1 MAIRGNLMGQYME
14 RRDKEARQAV
24 AMEILD
30 IVGVEGTFW
39 STGKLYI
46 GLEPVLLG
54 RLFKLNRGGL
64 AVPLSLGNLLFGQKH
79 TVILE
84 CGFRV
89 ASGEDYGAP

>member
-1 MAIRGNLMGQYME
+1 ME

-30 IVGVEGTFW
+30 IVGIEGICW

-46 GLEPVLLG
+46 GLEPVLLC

-64 AVPLSLGNLLFGQKH
+64 AVPLSLGNLRLGQKH
-79 TVILE
+79 TAILE

-89 ASGEDYGAP
+89 CSGKDYGAL